1 MHDSLIWTRGR
12 KIEIVI
18 CFYWF
23 PFPNPR
29 WVVCLGYSYRWW
41 FFPHLIQLCCQ
52 YQPKHPR
59 YCVLHHDESHFLRKQ
74 MQVWAQLL
82 YQVLEGT
89 QQGDIFWTTGL
100 WRPALDVVEYCSSR
114 EGFCYKGKLICQGK
128 RVSLMI
134 TIDCWLSLRNLSVQS
149 PFDFFNFQPHYQ
161 LLHCMSSSFIMGC
174 NPLSRSEPD

>member
-59 YCVLHHDESHFLRKQ
+59 YCVLHQDHDESHFLRKQ

-82 YQVLEGT
+82 HQVLEGT
-89 QQGDIFWTTGL
+89 QQGNIFWTIGL

-114 EGFCYKGKLICQGK
+114 EGFATKG
-128 RVSLMI
+128 SLFVKENLLV
-134 TIDCWLSLRNLSVQS
+134 WWSLLTVGCPCAIYRYSHHLT
-149 PFDFFNFQPHYQ
+149 
-161 LLHCMSSSFIMGC
+161 SSISNHIISYC
-174 NPLSRSEPD
+174 TACLRA